1 MLRGS
6 REFAD
11 IDAYETFLFGVME
24 KRNRGRQA
32 RGRRD
37 GGDEAG
43 HGHGLSD
50 QQRAEGAR
58 SRSSLINVLRRTYSV
73 PTSLIG
79 KEVTVYIQEWYIDVY
94 YAGA

>member
-1 MLRGS
+1 MGNPNENGDIEAQNGALKRAVKQQLLLRGS

-58 SRSSLINVLRRTYSV
+58 ESQQ
-73 PTSLIG
+73 PH
-79 KEVTVYIQEWYIDVY
+79 
-94 YAGA
+94 